1 MKETTSE
8 WKETL
13 TPAKSEEREA
23 HTIEHENQTEQKEKI
38 ESNPVKGKEPK
49 KKPSIKVIALSILVS
64 LSIVSI
70 GGGVIFL
77 NKSMSNKEA
86 EESQVTSLKTDFEL
100 QLAEL
105 ESKVAN
111 IQESEINQNSASV
124 KNLSNKAAEAKAEIR
139 DLKGAI
145 IQLKKLIA
153 SMGETNTFNQQLVE
167 LLSKEND
174 ENKIK
179 INKFENEVAS
189 LHKKINSTKSAQA
202 FKKLRD
208 ENKPI
213 AVSTI
218 NGATL
223 FNIDLWGDEN
233 KAVFLKGGKTVK
245 VRFGESFDG
254 YLVTSIRLDKGV
266 VILSR
271 KGKQYVIE
279 KI

>member
-1 MKETTSE
+1 MQENTSE
-8 WKETL
+8 WKEKL

-23 HTIEHENQTEQKEKI
+23 HAIEHENQTEQKEEI
-38 ESNPVKGKEPK
+38 ESNPIKGKKPQ

-77 NKSMSNKEA
+77 NKTMSDKET

-111 IQESEINQNSASV
+111 IQESEVNQNSASV

-145 IQLKKLIA
+145 IQLKKLIT

-189 LHKKINSTKSAQA
+189 LHKKINSTKSAQE
-202 FKKLRD
+202 FKNRRD

-213 AVSTI
+213 AVSAI

-233 KAVFLKGGKTVK
+233 KAVFLKDGKTVK
-245 VRFGESFDG
+245 VRFGELFDG

-266 VILSR
+266 VTLSR